1 MVHGFKTGA
10 LQLEALA
17 GVVGLAELVDFP
29 AEGAEGAEFGA
40 ARGVGA
46 AVPAGYGGEVVH
58 GKELREVLRPLGG
71 EIGVGGRDGRD
82 GRDTKDTRDGSGGL
96 DGGGAGLGEHFAAEL
111 PGGEAVGAP
120 FGEVHLADGARAE
133 FGNEDGLDGGQGV
146 KPGQEGGG
154 GFVVGEAAVEFV
166 AEGLGEAGDFAGTHI
181 FKAKG

>member
-71 EIGVGGRDGRD
+71 EIGVGGRDGSDGRD
-82 GRDTKDTRDGSGGL
+82 GRGG
-96 DGGGAGLGEHFAAEL
+96 GGGFGRGGAGLGEHFAAEL

-133 FGNEDGLDGGQGV
+133 FGNEDGVDGGPGV

-154 GFVVGEAAVEFV
+154 GFVVSEAAIEFV

-181 FKAKG
+181 LKAKG